1 MLAGWSKKSKPSR
14 RSGSA
19 SGPDAFRRYRAQEKL
34 SRWEVTLNILRHGHV
49 ANVHVADA
57 FQASMPVIS

>member
-1 MLAGWSKKSKPSR
+1 MEQEKQAIAKIRL
-14 RSGSA
+14 A